1 VLAAVLA
8 DDAVLW
14 PVRCATC
21 VRAVVRTLA
30 LVVRTLSGA
39 ARHAMHCFM
48 LVFCVNARSASSA
61 AATARWLTSSSP
73 PRSSGARH
81 AVRPR
86 EGGCAACPSTAAL
99 PYRRC
104 RAAHRC
110 RALLGIYVRRVLWVV
125 LLYYMQYTVYLLT
138 LALTAS
144 LPAPPPHAL
153 SFSAPAPIPRC
164 ARARTLRAPWCAV
177 SHPAPRAPCATPYAP
192 RIVTS
197 SLNAVFTITSGD

>member
-138 LALTAS
+138 LALIAS
-144 LPAPPPHAL
+144 LPAPPP
-153 SFSAPAPIPRC
+153 PARPQLFGACADTEVRARSHTTRPVVRCLTPR
-164 ARARTLRAPWCAV
+164 AARTLRHAL
-177 SHPAPRAPCATPYAP
+177 RAAHCNFLSKCCIYHY
-192 RIVTS
+192 
-197 SLNAVFTITSGD
+197 